1 MHGLERN
8 CKPGLIRLMT
18 KHKKER
24 KKRRERKGQTK
35 KGREEKGHKKRKK
48 AEKTI

>member
-24 KKRRERKGQTK
+24 KKRRERKGANEEGK
-35 KGREEKGHKKRKK
+35 REKG
-48 AEKTI
+48 A

>member
-24 KKRRERKGQTK
+24 KKRREREGAKEEGK
-35 KGREEKGHKKRKK
+35 REKG
-48 AEKTI
+48 A